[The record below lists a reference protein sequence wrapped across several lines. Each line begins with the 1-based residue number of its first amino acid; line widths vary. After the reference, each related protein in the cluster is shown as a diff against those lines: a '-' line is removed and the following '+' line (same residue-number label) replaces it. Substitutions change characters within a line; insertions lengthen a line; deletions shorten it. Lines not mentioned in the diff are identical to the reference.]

1 MSGQN
6 NPFLFKSFPNDLSND
21 QKPLFLVMKDNKDLN
36 TNSKKF
42 QNSINIENFRKTNFF
57 DPSKSNLDD
66 INFESDVFKNDS
78 FSNNLFLKQNDEP
91 PSENIK
97 QEEKMQN
104 KIRSNISSLNQNN
117 NYKVIMKKK
126 NPVKK
131 RKQNKKNKRNNSR
144 ISRDNSNNSSI
155 YGKSNFPSKRSKSS
169 TKSSKRTKR
178 SKTEI
183 IIPDSPDDYLSIDSD
198 SDEEEVNN
206 VNHFNKEE
214 KSNYNNNYNKSSYL
228 NNIIDEKE
236 NTLKNKEIKEQ
247 IEQELDGF
255 DLMTVD
261 LKSLFRDSNFK
272 KKYLKDLNAKIK
284 IVYFDKNQI
293 PLQAVFC
300 FCGKNGNIFGREKK
314 LFSGAYSKNEFIEFC
329 EKLIMNKSSATV
341 KLLMDFADMNKD
353 NYKDWMKS
361 NDNLFIDFYFLV
373 DILNYD

>member
-1 MSGQN
+1 MSKDIEPIFYN
-6 NPFLFKSFPNDLSND
+6 IFTNLDKE
-21 QKPLFLVMKDNKDLN
+21 QKPLYRVMKDYSDLN
-36 TNSKKF
+36 VNSKKF
-42 QNSINIENFRKTNFF
+42 RNSINIQHFRETNFF
-57 DPSKSNLDD
+57 DPNKSNLND
-66 INFESDVFKNDS
+66 INFESNIFDKNNSKD
-78 FSNNLFLKQNDEP
+78 SNNIFLKKNNEP
-91 PSENIK
+91 PSENINQGIK
-97 QEEKMQN
+97 LPN
-104 KIRSNISSLNQNN
+104 NNRSNISSSNQSNN
-117 NYKVIMKKK
+117 FNLMQFRKK

-131 RKQNKKNKRNNSR
+131 RKQNIKNKKNKSR
-144 ISRDNSNNSSI
+144 ILSNNSSM
-155 YGKSNFPSKRSKSS
+155 YFASNIPSKRSKSS
-169 TKSSKRTKR
+169 ANSTKRTKR
-178 SKTEI
+178 SKNEV

-214 KSNYNNNYNKSSYL
+214 KSNYNKSSYL

-261 LKSLFRDSNFK
+261 LKSLFTDPDFK
-272 KKYLKDLNAKIK
+272 KKYLKELNAKIK

-314 LFSGAYSKNEFIEFC
+314 LFSGAYGKNEFIEFC